1 MQLPL
6 SNRALNS
13 LLAGACAAAMAFAFY
28 LQYAEHLEPCPLCM
42 TQRIFV
48 GLVGVLAFLA
58 ALHNP
63 ARLGTRV
70 YASAGVLAAVT
81 GAGFSGRHLWLQHLP
96 PEQVPACGP
105 SLQYMLET
113 LPLGETLTLMLTGDG
128 NCAETLW
135 SFLGL
140 SIPAWTLLVF
150 GALLAGNLLLL
161 ALDTDQFHIKK

>member
-1 MQLPL
+1 MQIPL
-6 SNRALNS
+6 SPRALNS
-13 LLAGACAAAMAFAFY
+13 LIAGACAASMAFAFY
-28 LQYAEHLEPCPLCM
+28 LQYAEYLEPCPLCM

-63 ARLGTRV
+63 AKAGIRV
-70 YASAGVLAAVT
+70 YAATGIVAAVA
-81 GAGFSGRHLWLQHLP
+81 GGGFSGRHLWLQFLP
-96 PEQVPACGP
+96 DDQVPACGP

-113 LPLGETLTLMLTGDG
+113 LPLGDTLTMMLTGDG

-140 SIPAWTLLVF
+140 SIPAWTLMLFVV
-150 GALLAGNLLLL
+150 LLAGNFLLLIG
-161 ALDTDQFHIKK
+161 DSDKFHIKK